1 MEIEVVLNGGTR
13 KTVRLSSELRDVDDE
28 VGEGGES
35 PICERQLS
43 CPWAAMPPAS
53 PHLIQA

>member
-28 VGEGGES
+28 VGEGG
-35 PICERQLS
+35 
-43 CPWAAMPPAS
+43 
-53 PHLIQA
+53 